1 MVADGN
7 KGVRR
12 DMARAVRRLNI
23 LEYFILAA
31 AAAMSLG
38 GGALVALLLNE
49 LTGAPFRISW
59 FVSSLLLFSVPGFF
73 VFRRESRCDPSRG
86 PKGHPQ
92 DQTNGG

>member
-1 MVADGN
+1 MVANGS

-49 LTGAPFRISW
+49 LTGAPFRVSW
-59 FVSSLLLFSVPGFF
+59 FVSSLLLFSLPGFF
-73 VFRRESRCDPSRG
+73 VLRRESRRDPSRVDADN
-86 PKGHPQ
+86 PQ
-92 DQTNGG
+92 DQADG